1 MLQKSLRLRFARPY
15 SITNLTI
22 YSNAN
27 TAQAKEKQSE
37 ILRQALRKSPNDF
50 RLHIKNAYIIPDR
63 KSIFPGAS
71 RKDMKSEA
79 SGACGGGTEPTVT
92 QTPIVLCNG

>member
-1 MLQKSLRLRFARPY
+1 MSRGSIHSLD
-15 SITNLTI
+15 
-22 YSNAN
+22 
-27 TAQAKEKQSE
+27 
-37 ILRQALRKSPNDF
+37 NDL

-79 SGACGGGTEPTVT
+79 SGACGGGTEARHPIKLEVHVT
-92 QTPIVLCNG
+92 LAPKKLGARHWVVTLL